1 MIAIGVAFILIGV
14 IFLFIIPWVGV
25 PAGIIGLVLVALW
38 VGGVGR
44 GLTRGASRREK
55 PAQPPL

>member
-1 MIAIGVAFILIGV
+1 MIGVGLVLLVLGV
-14 IFLFIIPWVGV
+14 ICLFIIPWVGV